1 MNVILKLA
9 TKGSK
14 KTHIMYQANLS
25 HSQLNKYLR
34 ILEERRL
41 IKETVQ
47 GFITTKVGGEFIKKF
62 QEIQDLMGARYN
74 CNMCHTPQATNVA
87 TPENSFDSPRSVR

>member
-9 TKGSK
+9 TKGCK

-47 GFITTKVGGEFIKKF
+47 GYVTTKVGREFIKKF
-62 QEIQDLMGARYN
+62 QEIEDLMGEPHVGNPGLFSR
-74 CNMCHTPQATNVA
+74 
-87 TPENSFDSPRSVR
+87 

>member
-47 GFITTKVGGEFIKKF
+47 GYVTTEVGSEFIKKF
-62 QEIQDLMGARYN
+62 QEIQDLMG
-74 CNMCHTPQATNVA
+74 
-87 TPENSFDSPRSVR
+87 EPRISNPGLFPR